1 MSGKF
6 VALKVF
12 NKVNVA
18 LKILYQAQ
26 NLSLTPMIREILSS
40 ALIQLY
46 HIMLSQLNIK
56 PSLRTLD
63 NPLDA

>member
-40 ALIQLY
+40 VLIQLY

-56 PSLRTLD
+56 P
-63 NPLDA
+63 